1 MKYGKTVGVGNTA
14 TVYEWKDNKVLKL
27 FHQDYPIESV
37 EKEFKNARLIW
48 DMRFSKPKAYEIIS
62 YNKQI
67 GIIYDRLKGESLLD
81 WLIKTGNIEEC
92 AVHMSKLHKQ
102 IIQNKINNVPNY
114 KDFLRNN
121 IQNAQ
126 SLKEKEE
133 MLYKL
138 DKLPNG
144 NTLCH
149 GDFHPGNIFIHN
161 GQTTVIDFMNICR
174 GHFLYDIAR
183 TVFLVEYTPLPV
195 EVKEKEK
202 LLKFRKTLAD
212 LYLREMNITRK
223 IIEDYLSVIIS
234 ARIGECSKEK

>member
-1 MKYGKTVGVGNTA
+1 MKYEKIVGVGNTA
-14 TVYEWKDNKVLKL
+14 TVYEWEGNKVLKL
-27 FHQDYPIESV
+27 FHQDYPMESV

-48 DMRFSKPKAYEIIS
+48 NMEFSKPKAYEIIT

-81 WLIKTGNIEEC
+81 WFMRTGNIEEC
-92 AVHMSKLHKQ
+92 AIYMAKLHKQ
-102 IIQNKINNVPNY
+102 IMENKINGVPNY

-121 IQNAQ
+121 IQNAK

-133 MLYKL
+133 ILYIL

-144 NTLCH
+144 STLCH
-149 GDFHPGNIFIHN
+149 GDFHPGNIFIYN
-161 GQTTVIDFMNICR
+161 GQTTVIDFMNICH

-183 TVFLVEYTPLPV
+183 TVFLVEYTPVPV
-195 EVKEKEK
+195 EVEEKEK

-212 LYLREMNITRK
+212 LYLIEMNVNRETIK
-223 IIEDYLSVIIS
+223 DYLLVIIA
-234 ARIGECSKEK
+234 ARMGECPNEK

>member
-1 MKYGKTVGVGNTA
+1 MKYGKIVGVGNTA

-27 FHQDYPIESV
+27 FHQGYPIKSIER
-37 EKEFKNARLIW
+37 EFKNAKLIW
-48 DMRFSKPKAYEIIS
+48 NMGFPKPRAYEIIS

-81 WLIKTGNIEEC
+81 WLMRTGNIEKC
-92 AVHMSKLHKQ
+92 AVYMSKLHKQ
-102 IIQNKINNVPNY
+102 IMENKINDVPNY

-121 IQNAQ
+121 IQNGQ

-133 MLYKL
+133 ILYIL

-149 GDFHPGNIFIHN
+149 GDFHPGNIFIYN
-161 GQTTVIDFMNICR
+161 GQTTVIDFMNICQ

-183 TVFLVEYTPLPV
+183 TIFLVEYTPLPA

-202 LLKFRKTLAD
+202 LLKFRKSLAD
-212 LYLREMNITRK
+212 LYLREMNVTRK
-223 IIEDYLSVIIS
+223 IIDDYLSVIMA
-234 ARIGECSKEK
+234 ARIGECPTKK